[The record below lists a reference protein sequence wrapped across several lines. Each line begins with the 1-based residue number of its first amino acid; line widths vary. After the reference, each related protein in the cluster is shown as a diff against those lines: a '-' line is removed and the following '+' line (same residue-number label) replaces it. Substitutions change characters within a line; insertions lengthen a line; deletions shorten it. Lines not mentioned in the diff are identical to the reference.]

1 MQGIIVTAC
10 LDQPAQMIWSEH
22 VQFVFVYESLLQD
35 SVIQMERDR
44 YSIIRGHP
52 RGRFGRKSLS
62 KLADFS
68 LS

>member
-1 MQGIIVTAC
+1 MKKQTTIVVIGSLRVKEGYTNIY
-10 LDQPAQMIWSEH
+10 LDT
-22 VQFVFVYESLLQD
+22 LLILKYSYQRI
-35 SVIQMERDR
+35 SVDI
-44 YSIIRGHP
+44 YTRGHP